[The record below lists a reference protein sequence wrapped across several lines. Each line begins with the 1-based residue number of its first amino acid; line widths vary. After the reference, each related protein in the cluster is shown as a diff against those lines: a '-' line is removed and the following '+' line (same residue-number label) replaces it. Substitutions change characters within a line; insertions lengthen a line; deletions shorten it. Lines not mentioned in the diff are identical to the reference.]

1 MGKNKVPNI
10 ECSVLGGWGIRGKNY
25 KHFREKS
32 LSLGLAIVRFCPSCE
47 LFVFLHHV
55 MHFVRDSW
63 ASCE

>member
-32 LSLGLAIVRFCPSCE
+32 LSLGLAIV
-47 LFVFLHHV
+47 
-55 MHFVRDSW
+55 
-63 ASCE
+63 